1 MSPTEDGLPST
12 DLPPPAGIRRSG
24 ADVLRVN
31 PLEDPRW
38 DARLATCP
46 AASFFHGSAWARVLH
61 GTYGFSPVYF
71 VLGPVPAMA
80 EARLRANTEVSPPAS
95 LPSQGPE
102 PVEGLVEQTSR
113 LLHESQAFSALLP
126 MVEVNSWLTGR
137 RGVSLPFTDE
147 CEPLYSDVDSFRRV
161 VQAALEYARVRAW
174 KYVEFRGG
182 RALLG
187 EVPASTSF
195 FGHRL
200 DLRGDQPAIFARFD
214 SSVRRAIRKAEQS
227 GLTIEFSQDLEAV
240 RLFYGLLCKTRQR
253 HGVPPQP
260 FRFFQNIQRHVLKEN
275 KGRVI
280 LARQGRVPVAGAVFF
295 NSGMTATY
303 KFGASNEAFQH
314 LRGNNLV
321 MWEAIKWHARQGFT
335 TLDFGRTSL
344 ANDGLRKFKLGWG
357 TQERTIDYVRYEV
370 RTGRYVTATDES
382 SGWHNRVFRL
392 LPTPV
397 SRIIGAAL
405 YRHVA

>member
-1 MSPTEDGLPST
+1 MSHADDHAPPADPPLPAEIHGN
-12 DLPPPAGIRRSG
+12 DLP
-24 ADVLRVN
+24 VLRVN

-61 GTYGFSPVYF
+61 GTYRFTPVYF
-71 VLGPVPAMA
+71 VLGDPGQPSAVLPVM
-80 EARLRANTEVSPPAS
+80 EVD
-95 LPSQGPE
+95 
-102 PVEGLVEQTSR
+102 
-113 LLHESQAFSALLP
+113 
-126 MVEVNSWLTGR
+126 SWLTGR

-321 MWEAIKWHARQGFT
+321 MSEAIKWHSQQGFT

-357 TQERTIDYVRYEV
+357 AQERTIDYVRYEV